1 MTNGTLNADCV
12 GEYSGVTR
20 TLHMEKCGQMVW
32 AKLRPPRDRT
42 ITKIEQAVINSTL
55 FTIVVTLACFGIALA
70 LFFLAINIKFR
81 HER

>member
-1 MTNGTLNADCV
+1 MTTQCV

-20 TLHMEKCGQMVW
+20 TLHMEKCEKMKW
-32 AKLRPPRDRT
+32 AGPRPPRDRT
-42 ITKIEQAVINSTL
+42 IIKIEQAVINSTL

-70 LFFLAINIKFR
+70 LFFLAINVKYR